1 MTDQTPIVPAIRRDG
16 WTPERITQFL
26 DHLANDGS
34 VRAACG
40 RVGMSREAAYRKR
53 RRDAVFARTWDAA
66 LVLARAASAE
76 VLANRAIDGV
86 EEEIWYRGE
95 LVGTRRKYDSRLLL
109 AHLARLDKIS
119 NDERAGEDAG
129 RFDELL
135 ALAAGETVPDE
146 LRVDPD
152 GLPLERIENAVIAA
166 TEARRD
172 LHYAWVEAENARAE
186 RLDRLELTPEQRT
199 DAEIA
204 EEMEHDTDCEAEAIR
219 QGRAMGMIW
228 GQWRARAHARVDRLL
243 AVPREEHG
251 ETPSTLSELSTSA
264 VEPPAEAAGTEEPDT
279 VADVADPS
287 TSPADVPA
295 VAPATPE
302 EGTPEREPRYE
313 AFRGPT
319 SWLDYCEARK
329 AFHQRQLQGR
339 ARD

>member
-109 AHLARLDKIS
+109 AHMARLDKIS
-119 NDERAGEDAG
+119 DDERAGEDAG

-135 ALAAGETVPDE
+135 ALAP
-146 LRVDPD
+146 
-152 GLPLERIENAVIAA
+152 
-166 TEARRD
+166 ARR
-172 LHYAWVEAENARAE
+172 
-186 RLDRLELTPEQRT
+186 
-199 DAEIA
+199 
-204 EEMEHDTDCEAEAIR
+204 
-219 QGRAMGMIW
+219 
-228 GQWRARAHARVDRLL
+228 
-243 AVPREEHG
+243 
-251 ETPSTLSELSTSA
+251 
-264 VEPPAEAAGTEEPDT
+264 
-279 VADVADPS
+279 
-287 TSPADVPA
+287 SP
-295 VAPATPE
+295 TNS
-302 EGTPEREPRYE
+302 GSI
-313 AFRGPT
+313 PT
-319 SWLDYCEARK
+319 ACRSSGSRMP
-329 AFHQRQLQGR
+329 
-339 ARD
+339 